1 MRTRTRHPRLAAAA
15 CRIYG
20 VAIRLY
26 PAHFRHEFGHE
37 LAVTFR
43 NQVED
48 ALNSESIVICL
59 QFAVTIVIDWI
70 HTCCTLLTESRTGP
84 VSILGLCEGDVTLG
98 SIDSTNLDVSLV
110 FAVGGVALIL
120 VGWYTYIA
128 VLHRCAMQ
136 I

>member
-15 CRIYG
+15 CRVYG
-20 VAIRLY
+20 AAIRLY
-26 PAHFRHEFGHE
+26 PAHFRQEFGHE

-48 ALNSESIVICL
+48 ALDSGSIVIWVE
-59 QFAVTIVIDWI
+59 FALTIVIDWI
-70 HTCCTLLTESRTGP
+70 RTCCTLLTESRTGS
-84 VSILGLCEGDVTLG
+84 VSILGLSEGDAALG
-98 SIDSTNLDVSLV
+98 SIDSTNVDVSFV
-110 FAVGGVALIL
+110 FAVGGVVLLL

-128 VLHRCAMQ
+128 VLHRYAMQ

>member
-1 MRTRTRHPRLAAAA
+1 MPSIRDPISVA

-26 PAHFRHEFGHE
+26 PAHFRQEFGHE

-43 NQVED
+43 NHVED
-48 ALNSESIVICL
+48 VLDSGSIVICI
-59 QFAVTIVIDWI
+59 QFAVTIVIDWMR
-70 HTCCTLLTESRTGP
+70 TCCTLLTESRTGS
-84 VSILGLCEGDVTLG
+84 VSILGLCEGDVALG
-98 SIDSTNLDVSLV
+98 SIDSTNVDVSFV
-110 FAVGGVALIL
+110 FAVGGVVLIL

-128 VLHRCAMQ
+128 VLHRYAMQ

>member
-1 MRTRTRHPRLAAAA
+1 MRTRTRYPRLAAAA
-15 CRIYG
+15 CRAYG

-26 PAHFRHEFGHE
+26 PAHFRHAFGHE

-48 ALNSESIVICL
+48 VLDSGSIVIWL
-59 QFAVTIVIDWI
+59 EFAITIVIDWMR
-70 HTCCTLLTESRTGP
+70 TCCTLPAESRTGS
-84 VSILGLCEGDVTLG
+84 VSILGLCEGDVALG
-98 SIDSTNLDVSLV
+98 SIDSTNVDVSFV
-110 FAVGGVALIL
+110 FAVGGVVLIL

-128 VLHRCAMQ
+128 VLHRYTVQ